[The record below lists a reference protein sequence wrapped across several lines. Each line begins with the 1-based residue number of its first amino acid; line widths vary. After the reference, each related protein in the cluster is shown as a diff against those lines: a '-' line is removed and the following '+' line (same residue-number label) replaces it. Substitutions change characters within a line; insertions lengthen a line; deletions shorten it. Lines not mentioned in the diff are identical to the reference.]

1 MPKPLL
7 TLALSLALAACATPN
22 NTREQSRN
30 ILNQAI
36 AHYQA
41 GEFQAALPLLQKSA
55 ALGNLKAPR
64 YIGLTYLNGQGLP
77 HDPAQ
82 AFAQF
87 QAAANQGDITSQYWL
102 GYLYQHGIGT
112 TQDYTPK
119 PCIGIRLSAVRGDHI
134 SAPAMLALGKIYA
147 NGLGVTANP
156 ATAASWYSQAIA
168 AGDETISRQARAEM
182 LRLNTPHTAHRRI
195 GAKRQPETPNNV
207 FRLPF
212 LLRFKYRQ

>member
-7 TLALSLALAACATPN
+7 TLARSLALAACATPN
-22 NTREQSRN
+22 STREQSRD
-30 ILNQAI
+30 ILNQTI

-64 YIGLTYLNGQGLP
+64 YIGLMYLNGQGLP
-77 HDPAQ
+77 RDPAQ

-87 QAAANQGDITSQYWL
+87 QAAANQGNITSQYWL

-112 TQDYTPK
+112 TQDYAQALHWY
-119 PCIGIRLSAVRGDHI
+119 RLSATRGDHI
-134 SAPAMLALGKIYA
+134 SAPAMLALGKMYA
-147 NGLGVTANP
+147 NGLGVTTNP

-182 LRLNTPHTAHRRI
+182 LRLNTPQN
-195 GAKRQPETPNNV
+195 AK
-207 FRLPF
+207 
-212 LLRFKYRQ
+212 